1 MILDEISQFIDSFRG
16 NPLSHSFTLHLV
28 GLVTILN
35 ANTDRRWGNSGV
47 SGERTGEQGNTP
59 ALVTELAG
67 SEGT

>member
-16 NPLSHSFTLHLV
+16 NPLSHSFGLHLV

-35 ANTDRRWGNSGV
+35 ANTEVGKLRGKWRQ
-47 SGERTGEQGNTP
+47 RTGEQGNTP
-59 ALVTELAG
+59 ALVTELGG